1 MYIIS
6 ERGKAMKTDYSEII
20 KIHSEMVY
28 RIAFAGT
35 ANAADAEDITQ
46 DVFVKLLKYRK
57 KFESEE
63 HCKAWLI
70 RVTLNEVKLLKR
82 SAWFRKRDS
91 NTEINEIHSDNDIC
105 IQAENMLVY
114 DAVMK
119 LKHDQR
125 IAVILFYFYDYSC
138 GEIAEMSGTKESTV
152 RTRLKR
158 ARENLRTTLKERIL

>member
-1 MYIIS
+1 
-6 ERGKAMKTDYSEII
+6 MKTDYSEII

-125 IAVILFYFYDYSC
+125 IAVILFYF
-138 GEIAEMSGTKESTV
+138 
-152 RTRLKR
+152 
-158 ARENLRTTLKERIL
+158 